1 VNGISEKRRI
11 EKMKNKS
18 EFEKE
23 IQIPMSERV
32 RLEAL
37 KFDGCN
43 PNRLSREGI
52 ERLKASIRKWGDIVP
67 IVTNKDLLVADGEQR
82 ALAMKELGM
91 TECSVIRLPVEDV
104 DRRLL
109 RQMLN
114 KLRGEHVKELDAEE
128 FRIIVEAGAEEDLKY
143 LLGLS
148 DEKLQ
153 TYFNGNIEEV
163 EYYET
168 FEVVVSCKD
177 EAEQETV
184 YNKLRRD
191 GYKCRVLTL

>member
-1 VNGISEKRRI
+1 
-11 EKMKNKS
+11 MS

-23 IQIPMSERV
+23 VQIPMSERV
-32 RLEAL
+32 RLNDL

-43 PNRLSREGI
+43 PNRLSREGV

-109 RQMLN
+109 RQVLN
-114 KLRGEHVKELDAEE
+114 KLRGEHLKELDAEE
-128 FRIIVEAGAEEDLKY
+128 FRIIVDAGAEEDLKY

-153 TYFNGNIEEV
+153 TYFDADIEEV
-163 EYYET
+163 EYHET

-177 EAEQETV
+177 EAEQKAV

>member
-1 VNGISEKRRI
+1 MEGQN
-11 EKMKNKS
+11 
-18 EFEKE
+18 EFEKK
-23 IQIPMSERV
+23 IIIPMSERV
-32 RLEAL
+32 RLEDL

-43 PNRLSREGI
+43 PNRLSREGV
-52 ERLKASIRKWGDIVP
+52 ERLKSSIRRWGDIVP

-91 TECSVIRLPVEDV
+91 TECSVIRLPVENV

-109 RQMLN
+109 RQVLN

-128 FRIIVEAGAEEDLKY
+128 FRIIVDAGAEEDLKY

-153 TYFNGNIEEV
+153 TYIEGDVEEV
-163 EYYET
+163 EYNET
-168 FEVVVSCKD
+168 FEVVVSCK
-177 EAEQETV
+177 E
-184 YNKLRRD
+184 
-191 GYKCRVLTL
+191 G

>member
-1 VNGISEKRRI
+1 VSE
-11 EKMKNKS
+11 S
-18 EFEKE
+18 EKE

-32 RLEAL
+32 KLVDL
-37 KFDGCN
+37 QFDGCN
-43 PNRLSREGI
+43 PNRLSQEGI

-67 IVTNKDLLVADGEQR
+67 IVTNKDLLVADGKQR
-82 ALAMKELGM
+82 ALAMKELAM

-109 RQMLN
+109 RQVLN
-114 KLRGEHVKELDAEE
+114 KLRGEHLKELDAEE
-128 FRIIVEAGAEEDLKY
+128 FKIIVDAGAEEDLKY

-153 TYFNGNIEEV
+153 TYFDSEVKEIE
-163 EYYET
+163 YHET
-168 FEVVVSCKD
+168 FEIIVSCKD
-177 EAEQETV
+177 EAEQEAV
-184 YNKLRRD
+184 YNKLAGE

>member
-1 VNGISEKRRI
+1 V
-11 EKMKNKS
+11 S

-32 RLEAL
+32 RLEDL
-37 KFDGCN
+37 RFDGCN
-43 PNRLSREGI
+43 PNRLSREGM

-82 ALAMKELGM
+82 AVAMKELGM

-109 RQMLN
+109 RQVLN
-114 KLRGEHVKELDAEE
+114 KLRGEHLKELDAEE
-128 FRIIVEAGAEEDLKY
+128 FKIIVDAGAEEDLKF

-153 TYFNGNIEEV
+153 TYFESDVEEIE
-163 EYYET
+163 YRET
-168 FEVVVSCKD
+168 FEVIVSCKD
-177 EAEQETV
+177 EGEQEIV
-184 YNKLRRD
+184 YNKLKRE
-191 GYKCRVLTL
+191 GYNCRVLTL

>member
-1 VNGISEKRRI
+1 MSK
-11 EKMKNKS
+11 
-18 EFEKE
+18 FEKE
-23 IQIPMSERV
+23 IQIPLSERV
-32 RLEAL
+32 RLEDL
-37 KFDGCN
+37 RFDGCN
-43 PNRLSREGI
+43 PNRLSREGM

-91 TECSVIRLPVEDV
+91 AECSVIRLPVEDV

-109 RQMLN
+109 RQVLN
-114 KLRGEHVKELDAEE
+114 KLRGEHLKELDSEE
-128 FRIIVEAGAEEDLKY
+128 FKIIVNAGAEEDLKY

-153 TYFNGNIEEV
+153 TYFDSEV
-163 EYYET
+163 EEIEFHET
-168 FEVVVSCKD
+168 FEIIVTCKD

-184 YNKLRRD
+184 YNKLKQE
-191 GYKCRVLTL
+191 GYTCRVLTL

>member
-1 VNGISEKRRI
+1 
-11 EKMKNKS
+11 M
-18 EFEKE
+18 
-23 IQIPMSERV
+23 
-32 RLEAL
+32 
-37 KFDGCN
+37 
-43 PNRLSREGI
+43 
-52 ERLKASIRKWGDIVP
+52 ERLKASIRKWGDIVL

-91 TECSVIRLPVEDV
+91 IECSVIRLPVEDV

-109 RQMLN
+109 RQVLN
-114 KLRGEHVKELDAEE
+114 KLRGEHLKELDAEE
-128 FRIIVEAGAEEDLKY
+128 FRIIVDAGAEEDLKY

-153 TYFNGNIEEV
+153 TYFEGDIEEL
-163 EYYET
+163 EYHET
-168 FEVVVSCKD
+168 FEVIVSCKD

-184 YNKLRRD
+184 YNKLKRE

>member
-1 VNGISEKRRI
+1 MSEI
-11 EKMKNKS
+11 EN
-18 EFEKE
+18 E
-23 IQIPMSERV
+23 IQVPLSERV
-32 RLEAL
+32 RLEDL

-43 PNRLSREGI
+43 PNRLSREGM

-82 ALAMKELGM
+82 AIAMKELGM

-109 RQMLN
+109 RQVLN
-114 KLRGEHVKELDAEE
+114 KLRGEHVRELDAEE
-128 FRIIVEAGAEEDLKY
+128 FRIIVDAGAEEDLKY

-153 TYFNGNIEEV
+153 TYFDGEV
-163 EYYET
+163 EGIDYHES
-168 FEVVVSCKD
+168 FEVVVACKD
-177 EAEQETV
+177 EAEQEAV
-184 YNKLRRD
+184 YNKLKLE
-191 GYKCRVLTL
+191 GYTCRVLTL

>member
-1 VNGISEKRRI
+1 MGDL
-11 EKMKNKS
+11 
-18 EFEKE
+18 EKE

-32 RLEAL
+32 RLDDL
-37 KFDGCN
+37 RFDGCN

-52 ERLKASIRKWGDIVP
+52 ERLKASICKWGDIVP
-67 IVTNKDLLVADGEQR
+67 IVTNRDLLVADGEQR

-91 TECSVIRLPVEDV
+91 TECSVIRLPVKDV

-109 RQMLN
+109 RQVLN
-114 KLRGEHVKELDAEE
+114 KLRGEHVNELDAEE
-128 FRIIVEAGAEEDLKY
+128 FRIIVDAGAEEDLKY

-153 TYFNGNIEEV
+153 TYFDSEVEEV
-163 EYYET
+163 EYHET
-168 FEVVVSCKD
+168 FEVVICCKD
-177 EAEQETV
+177 ETEQESV
-184 YNKLRRD
+184 YNKLKRE

>member
-1 VNGISEKRRI
+1 
-11 EKMKNKS
+11 MS
-18 EFEKE
+18 EFERE
-23 IQIPMSERV
+23 ILIPMSERV
-32 RLEAL
+32 KLADL
-37 KFDGCN
+37 QFDGCN
-43 PNRLSREGI
+43 PNRLSREGM

-82 ALAMKELGM
+82 AVAMKELGM

-109 RQMLN
+109 RQVLN
-114 KLRGEHVKELDAEE
+114 KLRGEHVKELDTEE
-128 FRIIVEAGAEEDLKY
+128 FRIIVDAGAEEDLKY

-153 TYFNGNIEEV
+153 TYFDSEVEEV
-163 EYYET
+163 DYHAT

-177 EAEQETV
+177 EAEQEAV
-184 YNKLRRD
+184 YNKLKEE
-191 GYKCRVLTL
+191 GYSCRVLTL

>member
-1 VNGISEKRRI
+1 MSE
-11 EKMKNKS
+11 S
-18 EFEKE
+18 EKE
-23 IQIPMSERV
+23 IQIPISERV
-32 RLEAL
+32 RLEDL

-43 PNRLSREGI
+43 PNRLSREGM
-52 ERLKASIRKWGDIVP
+52 ERLKASIRRWGDIVP

-82 ALAMKELGM
+82 AFAMKELGM

-109 RQMLN
+109 RQVLN
-114 KLRGEHVKELDAEE
+114 KLRGEHLKELDAEE
-128 FRIIVEAGAEEDLKY
+128 FRIIVDEGAEEDLKY

-148 DEKLQ
+148 NEKLQ
-153 TYFNGNIEEV
+153 TYFDSGIEEV
-163 EYYET
+163 EYHET

>member
-1 VNGISEKRRI
+1 MST
-11 EKMKNKS
+11 
-18 EFEKE
+18 FETE

-32 RLEAL
+32 RLEDL

-43 PNRLSREGI
+43 PNRLSREGM

-67 IVTNKDLLVADGEQR
+67 IVTNKYLLVADGEQR
-82 ALAMKELGM
+82 AAAMKELGM

-109 RQMLN
+109 RQVLN
-114 KLRGEHVKELDAEE
+114 KLRGEHLKELDAEE
-128 FRIIVEAGAEEDLKY
+128 FRIIVDAGAEEDLKY

-153 TYFNGNIEEV
+153 TYFDGEVDEV
-163 EYYET
+163 EYHET
-168 FEVVVSCKD
+168 FEVFVSCKD
-177 EAEQETV
+177 ETDQETV

>member
-1 VNGISEKRRI
+1 
-11 EKMKNKS
+11 MS

-32 RLEAL
+32 KLADL
-37 KFDGCN
+37 QFDGCN
-43 PNRLSREGI
+43 PNKLSREGM

-82 ALAMKELGM
+82 TVAMKELGM

-109 RQMLN
+109 RQVLN
-114 KLRGEHVKELDAEE
+114 KLRGEHLKELDAEE
-128 FRIIVEAGAEEDLKY
+128 FRIIVDAGAEEDLKF

-153 TYFNGNIEEV
+153 TYFDSEV
-163 EYYET
+163 EEIEFHET
-168 FEVVVSCKD
+168 FEIIVTCKD
-177 EAEQETV
+177 EVEQEAV
-184 YNKLRRD
+184 YNKLKQE
-191 GYKCRVLTL
+191 GYTCRVLTL

>member
-1 VNGISEKRRI
+1 MS
-11 EKMKNKS
+11 
-18 EFEKE
+18 E

-32 RLEAL
+32 KLADL

-43 PNRLSREGI
+43 PNRLSREGM
-52 ERLKASIRKWGDIVP
+52 ERIKASIRKWGDIVP

-91 TECSVIRLPVEDV
+91 TECSVIRLPVKDV

-109 RQMLN
+109 RQVLN
-114 KLRGEHVKELDAEE
+114 KLRGEHLKELDAEE
-128 FRIIVEAGAEEDLKY
+128 FKIIVDAGAEEDLKF

-153 TYFNGNIEEV
+153 TYFDSDVEEIEFH
-163 EYYET
+163 ET
-168 FEVVVSCKD
+168 FEVIVSCKD
-177 EAEQETV
+177 EAEQEAV
-184 YNKLRRD
+184 YNKLMGE
-191 GYKCRVLTL
+191 GYRCRVLTL

>member
-1 VNGISEKRRI
+1 MSEA
-11 EKMKNKS
+11 
-18 EFEKE
+18 EKE

-32 RLEAL
+32 RLEEL
-37 KFDGCN
+37 RFDGCN
-43 PNRLSREGI
+43 PNRLSKEGM

-82 ALAMKELGM
+82 AVAMKELGM

-109 RQMLN
+109 RQVLN
-114 KLRGEHVKELDAEE
+114 KLRGEHLKELDAAE
-128 FRIIVEAGAEEDLKY
+128 FELIIDAGAEDELKS

-148 DEKLQ
+148 SEQLQ
-153 TYFNGNIEEV
+153 TYFETDVGEV
-163 EYYET
+163 EFQET

-184 YNKLRRD
+184 YNRLMQE

>member
-1 VNGISEKRRI
+1 V
-11 EKMKNKS
+11 S

-23 IQIPMSERV
+23 IQIPMLERV
-32 RLEAL
+32 RLEDL

-43 PNRLSREGI
+43 PNRLSREGM

-82 ALAMKELGM
+82 AVAMKELGM
-91 TECSVIRLPVEDV
+91 IECSVIRLPVEDV

-109 RQMLN
+109 RQVLN
-114 KLRGEHVKELDAEE
+114 KLRGEHLKELDAEE
-128 FRIIVEAGAEEDLKY
+128 FRIIVDAGAEEDLKY

-153 TYFNGNIEEV
+153 AYFHSDIEEID
-163 EYYET
+163 YHET

-184 YNKLRRD
+184 YNQLRRE

>member
-1 VNGISEKRRI
+1 
-11 EKMKNKS
+11 MS

-32 RLEAL
+32 RLEDL
-37 KFDGCN
+37 RFDGCN
-43 PNRLSREGI
+43 PNRLSREGM
-52 ERLKASIRKWGDIVP
+52 ERLKASIRRWGDIVP

-82 ALAMKELGM
+82 AVAMKELGM

-109 RQMLN
+109 RQVLN
-114 KLRGEHVKELDAEE
+114 KLRGEHLKELDAVE
-128 FRIIVEAGAEEDLKY
+128 FKLIIDAGAEEDLKN
-143 LLGLS
+143 LLALS
-148 DEKLQ
+148 SEKLQ
-153 TYFNGNIEEV
+153 TYFDTEV
-163 EYYET
+163 EEIEFQET

-177 EAEQETV
+177 EREQEIV
-184 YNKLRRD
+184 YNKLIGE

>member
-1 VNGISEKRRI
+1 VT
-11 EKMKNKS
+11 
-18 EFEKE
+18 EFEEE
-23 IQIPMSERV
+23 IRIPMSERV
-32 RLEAL
+32 RLEDL

-43 PNRLSREGI
+43 PNRLSREGM

-82 ALAMKELGM
+82 AVAMKELGM

-109 RQMLN
+109 RQVLN
-114 KLRGEHVKELDAEE
+114 KLRGEHLKELDAEE
-128 FRIIVEAGAEEDLKY
+128 FRIIVDAGAEADLKY

-153 TYFNGNIEEV
+153 TYFDGEVEEV
-163 EYYET
+163 EYTET
-168 FEVVVSCKD
+168 FEVVVSCRD

>member
-1 VNGISEKRRI
+1 MSQKIKVK
-11 EKMKNKS
+11 KMENQN
-18 EFEKE
+18 ECEKE
-23 IQIPMSERV
+23 ILIPMAERV
-32 RLEAL
+32 RLEDL

-43 PNRLSREGI
+43 PNRLSREGM
-52 ERLKASIRKWGDIVP
+52 ERLKASIRKWGDLVP
-67 IVTNKDLLVADGEQR
+67 IVTNRDLLVADGEMR

-109 RQMLN
+109 RQVLN

-128 FRIIVEAGAEEDLKY
+128 FRVIVDAGAEEDLKY

-153 TYFNGNIEEV
+153 TYFDSEIEEV
-163 EYYET
+163 EYTET